1 MASFLAMAAL
11 FTSFP
16 KNIFSLAV
24 LLLIMKIKFLQ
35 GTALCLL
42 ASAMLLPGITSAQNK
57 TLYTSLSDAMA
68 QGRNLG
74 GKSGPQSV
82 NWINGGSQY
91 SFLTNG
97 VINIKDPAT
106 LKETEIFNAK
116 GFTFPES
123 SKPFNYESFQ
133 WSHDSKHL
141 VFQTNFRR
149 KYRRSGVSDYYIYDI
164 DSKQLKTAAKDARSA
179 ELSPDGSMVG
189 MERDGNMYVYN
200 FANGKEEQLTDD
212 ATGEEGIFNGHGD
225 WVYEEELEVATAWN
239 WSPDSKYMAYWQFD
253 ERQVPDFQMTNYEG
267 LHPDIKHINIPQ
279 VGDPNPRVKIGVINI
294 ATGKKVWLQPD
305 ETGDFYIPRIY
316 WTSDPDVLAML
327 TLNRAQNDLKVYF
340 FNVKTGE
347 HKVVMEEKNSTWVA
361 ISNFYTN
368 VNDMI
373 YFPEKTREFFWV
385 SDRSGYYHIYRYNYD
400 GKLINQVT
408 KGDWD
413 MIKVSG
419 IDPKTKTIYYLSAE
433 ASPLEQMFYSIG
445 FDGKR
450 KAKLSAVNG
459 YHDIDM
465 SPSTAYYIDKYS
477 NITTPTQVAL
487 NNNKGKTLQT
497 LEENKNVKEFIST
510 HAYSAPEMFHFKT
523 EDGTALD
530 GYMIKPFNFDPNK
543 KYPVVLTIYGGP
555 ESHAVFNRFSGNSWQ
570 QWLAQNGYIVV
581 DVNNRGIANYG
592 SQFMKCVYK
601 QLGKYESADF
611 VSTARYVG
619 SMPFADSTKM
629 AIMGGSYGGYSTTF
643 TLLTHPGVFKV
654 GIANSPVTDWR
665 LYDDIYTE
673 RYMGTAEDNAAG
685 YKQSADM
692 THAANLKDHLFLI
705 HSMSDDNVH
714 PANTMQLLTA
724 LTNAGKDADL
734 RIYPPG
740 AHGAAYNS
748 ESRYLI
754 NALSFQYLERYLK
767 GNNNLLNLNNK

>member
-1 MASFLAMAAL
+1 MNR
-11 FTSFP
+11 
-16 KNIFSLAV
+16 K
-24 LLLIMKIKFLQ
+24 LLK

-42 ASAMLLPGITSAQNK
+42 ASAMLLPDLTSAQNK
-57 TLYTSLSDAMA
+57 TEYTSLSDAMA
-68 QGRNLG
+68 QGRKLHG
-74 GKSGPQSV
+74 RSGPQSV
-82 NWINGGSQY
+82 NWINGGNQY
-91 SFLTNG
+91 SFLANG
-97 VINIKDPAT
+97 AINIKNPAT

-116 GFTFPES
+116 NVTYPGTS
-123 SKPFNYESFQ
+123 TPFSYESFQ

-149 KYRRSGVSDYYIYDI
+149 KYRRSGISDYYIYDL
-164 DSKQLKTAAKDARSA
+164 DGKQLKEAAKNARSA

-189 MERDGNMYVYN
+189 IERDGNMFVYN
-200 FANGKEEQLTDD
+200 FATGKEQQLTDD
-212 ATGEEGIFNGHGD
+212 ATGEDGIFNGHGD
-225 WVYEEELEVATAWN
+225 WVYEEELEVSTAWN
-239 WSPDSKYMAYWQFD
+239 WSPDSKYMAFWQFD
-253 ERQVPDFQMTNYEG
+253 ERPVPDFQMTNFEG
-267 LHPDIKHINIPQ
+267 IHPEIKHINIPQ
-279 VGDPNPRVKIGVINI
+279 VGDPNPKVKIGVIDI
-294 ATGKKVWLQPD
+294 ASGKKVWLQPD

-400 GKLINQVT
+400 GKLLNQVT

-419 IDPKTKTIYYLSAE
+419 INPQTKTIYYLSAE
-433 ASPLEQMFYSIG
+433 ASPLEQTFYSIG
-445 FDGKR
+445 FDGKH
-450 KAKLSAVNG
+450 KTKLSAVDG
-459 YHDIDM
+459 FHDINM
-465 SPSTAYYIDKYS
+465 SPNEKYYIDRFS
-477 NITTPTQVAL
+477 NISTPTQVAL
-487 NNNKGKTLQT
+487 CNNKGKTLQT
-497 LEENKNVKEFIST
+497 LEDNKGVSEFIAN

-523 EDGTALD
+523 ADGTALD
-530 GYMIKPFNFDPNK
+530 GYMIKPFNFDPHK

-555 ESHAVFNRFSGNSWQ
+555 ESHAVFNRFSDNSWQ

-601 QLGKYESADF
+601 QLGKYESSDF

-740 AHGAAYNS
+740 AHGAAYNA

-754 NALSFQYLERYLK
+754 NALSYQYLERYLK
-767 GNNNLLNLNNK
+767 GNNNLLDLNNK